1 MRYTVGS
8 ESMKPNDGWRPTR
21 LEEALGPAAGR
32 FFGAGYRT
40 VKHKLEGERK
50 DPDVF
55 EGVGHVSYPE
65 DWSVREDGTRRT
77 PHLSTIDAVT
87 LPLQAISRTWHRPP
101 GEFVSA
107 IHLRAGS
114 QPWLDLETVPV
125 VIQPTAAPEGA
136 AFSRSFTASVGNI
149 KARLCFSVHSS
160 STVDANPCQPG
171 ATNIYEELY
180 RGTDCAT
187 TLTSFDSSSGDL
199 EAAHEFTRPA
209 EAQRTPVGLECEFWP
224 SMTVVDYLVTMGQI
238 VQVLMAE
245 RQGADREAGQLWMRT
260 MSIQL
265 PNSPAPLPAS
275 ITSRTAP
282 THERLIER
290 EGRRI
295 QLIATDSSTSTGV
308 RVAAQLAHVEE
319 R

>member
-1 MRYTVGS
+1 
-8 ESMKPNDGWRPTR
+8 MKPNDGWRPTR

-125 VIQPTAAPEGA
+125 VIQPTAAPEVLR
-136 AFSRSFTASVGNI
+136 SRDHSRRQSETLKRDFASPSI
-149 KARLCFSVHSS
+149 AARLW
-160 STVDANPCQPG
+160 
-171 ATNIYEELY
+171 
-180 RGTDCAT
+180 
-187 TLTSFDSSSGDL
+187 TLTRVSPERPTS
-199 EAAHEFTRPA
+199 TRSYT
-209 EAQRTPVGLECEFWP
+209 E
-224 SMTVVDYLVTMGQI
+224 
-238 VQVLMAE
+238 
-245 RQGADREAGQLWMRT
+245 
-260 MSIQL
+260 
-265 PNSPAPLPAS
+265 
-275 ITSRTAP
+275 AP
-282 THERLIER
+282 TAQPRSRVSIHRPGTWKRHMSSLARRKHKEHRSVWSANS
-290 EGRRI
+290 GRR
-295 QLIATDSSTSTGV
+295 
-308 RVAAQLAHVEE
+308 
-319 R
+319 